1 MTAGSTRRGVPLPW
15 DGAGF
20 LAAILLAANSFVMLY
35 PVVVMVLSGF
45 KTTAELFDSSF
56 TLPDFTHVENFRRIL
71 TETTFPRYLLNSIL
85 VTGGAIVCVLVL
97 GTMGAYAL
105 ARYEFR
111 GNTPLLLLFVAGTML
126 PLKLAIIPLFLQL
139 RDLGLLD
146 SRLGLIVIYTAMGLP
161 SCVFIMTGF
170 LRALPKELEEA
181 ARIDGAS
188 EPRIMMSIM
197 VPLSFPPMVIAAI
210 YNAVPM
216 WNDFFF
222 PLVLIQTNE
231 RKTLPQGL
239 TVFMGEY
246 TTDWGML
253 FAGLTIAALPL
264 TVLYIVM
271 SRQFIH
277 GITAGAVK

>member
-1 MTAGSTRRGVPLPW
+1 LSGGREDRMFARTDSASL
-15 DGAGF
+15 F
-20 LAAILLAANSFVMLY
+20 AAALLAANSFIMLY
-35 PVVVMVLSGF
+35 PIIVMVLSGF
-45 KTTAELFDSSF
+45 KSTGEIFDSPF
-56 TLPDFTHVENFRRIL
+56 ALPDFTDLGNFRRIF
-71 TETTFPRYLLNSIL
+71 TETSFPRYFINSIV
-85 VTGGAIVCVLVL
+85 VTGGAIIAIVVL
-97 GTMGAYAL
+97 GTMGGYAL
-105 ARYEFR
+105 ARYEFP
-111 GNTPLLLLFVAGTML
+111 GNTLLLLLFLAGMML
-126 PLKLAIIPLFLQL
+126 PLKLAVIPLFLQL

-146 SRLGLIVIYTAMGLP
+146 TRLGLILVYTAMGLP

-170 LRALPKELEEA
+170 LRTLPRELEEA

-188 EPRIMMSIM
+188 ELRIMLSIM
-197 VPLSFPPMVIAAI
+197 LPLSLPPMAIAAI
-210 YNAVPM
+210 YNAVPI

-222 PLVLIQTNE
+222 PLVFIQSE
-231 RKTLPQGL
+231 AKKTLPQGL

-264 TVLYIVM
+264 TLVYILM

>member
-1 MTAGSTRRGVPLPW
+1 MSRSVAERKSQAWIEGN
-15 DGAGF
+15 F
-20 LAAILLAANSFVMLY
+20 LAGVLLTANTFIMVF
-35 PVVVMVLSGF
+35 PVVIMVLSSF
-45 KTTAELFDSSF
+45 KTTGEIFESAFA
-56 TLPDFTHVENFRRIL
+56 LPDFSHIDNFRRIL
-71 TETTFPRYLLNSIL
+71 TQTTFPLYLLNSVL
-85 VTGGAIVCVLVL
+85 VTGGAITAILVL
-97 GTMGAYAL
+97 GTMAAYAL

-111 GNTPLLLLFVAGTML
+111 GNTPLLLVFLAGMML
-126 PLKLAIIPLFLQL
+126 PLKLAVIPLFLQL

-146 SRLGLIVIYTAMGLP
+146 SRFGLIVIYTAMGLP

-170 LRALPKELEEA
+170 LRTLPRELEEA

-188 EPRIMMSIM
+188 EPRIMLSVML
-197 VPLSFPPMVIAAI
+197 PLSLPPMVIAAI
-210 YNAVPM
+210 YNAVPI

-222 PLVLIQTNE
+222 PLVFVQTDV

-264 TVLYIVM
+264 TLLYIVM

-277 GITAGAVK
+277 GLTAGAVK